1 MEEHRGE
8 MTRWLDV
15 LAAKGVEELIFVN
28 RPWPLDLR
36 LPATI
41 FSCGA
46 SLTRLYLGV
55 WRLPDMAAVPRG
67 AGFPKLRELGLCMT
81 VMEDCDLAFMLERS
95 PVLEFLVIMASQ
107 TGVRLRLVSQ
117 SLRCVQLDY
126 THLKDIDVVDAPRL
140 ERLFQCTTFLESE
153 LTATSLSPMNCSSRI
168 KIGHAPNL
176 RVLGYLQP
184 GEQEL
189 GISNTVIVA
198 GNKESII
205 PNLICMCSCA
215 VSINNTPNLSSQLAV
230 YLSLVA
236 LQAGTK
242 ESIVPSVQIL
252 AIESPT
258 ISEEPTGKV
267 NIKFWQEGAPI
278 KCVAQSMKKVFFYE
292 FRGSRSEVVF
302 LKFLAERGRVLEQM
316 VVVVASECF
325 TSGSGYVNDK
335 LKPLIS
341 AKWSSK
347 GCKLQL
353 FKSPVGE
360 GSGPAYSHELASDFG
375 FPDPFD
381 LKYYYKAERISFLC
395 LNSEHTHL
403 TGKSDIKDTLEQQS
417 IG

>member
-1 MEEHRGE
+1 MA
-8 MTRWLDV
+8 RWLDV
-15 LAAKGVEELIFVN
+15 LAAKGVEELVFVN

-67 AGFPKLRELGLCMT
+67 AGFPKFRELGLCMT
-81 VMEDCDLAFMLERS
+81 VMEDRDLAFMLERS
-95 PVLEFLVIMASQ
+95 PVLEFLVFMASQ

-117 SLRCVQLDY
+117 SLWCVQLGY

-230 YLSLVA
+230 YLSLGA

-242 ESIVPSVQIL
+242 ESIVPSVQIF